1 MPAVTAKRQCPDL
14 IFVKPRFEV
23 CKAVSQ
29 QIREILAEHTPIIE
43 PLSLDEA
50 YLDVTDDLQGIPL
63 ARDVAWRA
71 FSIEVG
77 SAGSIKP
84 GYSVSM
90 PTAAGFLR

>member
-50 YLDVTDDLQGIPL
+50 YLDVTTCKAFRWRAMSL
-63 ARDVAWRA
+63 WRA
-71 FSIEVG
+71 FSIEVA

-84 GYSVSM
+84 GYSVLM